1 MCVNFVLYFSK
12 NVCCI
17 FKRQFRW
24 IGEMA
29 TCEIKKRSAMQPLRF
44 KLTNTTDCNIL
55 SFFHS
60 FGIPIL
66 ILSRFNRIQQ
76 PHAHQLPLFVVKF
89 NRQTCQMY
97 METRRYVYTYFILGQ
112 RIHCD
117 ENICQCEHTFRFIFI
132 VPTRMGRTLPF
143 DYQQW
148 KFFIAIIFFIELY
161 FFSRKKL

>member
-1 MCVNFVLYFSK
+1 MCVVYS
-12 NVCCI
+12 
-17 FKRQFRW
+17 KRQFRW

-66 ILSRFNRIQQ
+66 ILSRFKRIQQ

-117 ENICQCEHTFRFIFI
+117 
-132 VPTRMGRTLPF
+132 
-143 DYQQW
+143 
-148 KFFIAIIFFIELY
+148 
-161 FFSRKKL
+161 RKHLSVWAYISLHFYRPNTHGEDTSFWR